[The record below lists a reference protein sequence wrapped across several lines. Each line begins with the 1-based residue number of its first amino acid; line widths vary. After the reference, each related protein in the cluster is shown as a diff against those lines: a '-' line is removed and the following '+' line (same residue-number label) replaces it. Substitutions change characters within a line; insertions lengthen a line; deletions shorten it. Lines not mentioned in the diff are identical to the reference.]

1 MNATLQAAPGG
12 PMSMACVI
20 HFDSTTD
27 GAVIHMLTSAQA
39 SRPWIEMFG
48 NWNYGTTAGA
58 RSGPAG
64 VTGAWYLAIFS
75 KQTGNVA
82 PEYTIIP
89 LATGGTGTSGTLT
102 GGGATLGDGTAAGA
116 GGIIQVAR
124 WGTSATEYIDGRI
137 AAAAIWNVYMN
148 QATRESLTT
157 WALWLAS
164 SGIQW
169 AVRFNTLST
178 LTDATGLGGGETGRF
193 GTATQTMA
201 ADPGALAI
209 DFFGVG
215 GALTD
220 GSGGAS
226 AGSMPETVSQ
236 GVVLTDASGGGSTGS
251 SPDAVAQGVV
261 VGDGSGGASGGS
273 SPSLPP
279 VVGVTVPDTPG
290 GASAGSSGSTVVQ
303 GVVLAD
309 TSGGGSA
316 AGSTDGV
323 SAAGSLTD
331 GSGGAGAGS
340 SPSTVAAG
348 VLVQDAS
355 GGASAGGTPE
365 APGAATFV
373 ADGSGGAGGGSS
385 PGGLTVG
392 VNLAD
397 TSGGAGAG
405 PSPST
410 VAAGVLVPDGSG
422 GSSAGSSAGLV
433 ATSGAVTIVDSSGG
447 AGAGSSP
454 GTVTVPTP
462 TVVRDTMVMPVLLSA
477 LACLQNEA
485 AKVEKPPALFTIRPG
500 DSFEPSADPWTD
512 ECCVGIGWV
521 RMVSS
526 FETYDFPAPASVMEG
541 NCPPHSWAVVIEVGI
556 NRCVPVAGDGRGSVV
571 TSEQWLAAAQAQ
583 ADDGAALRRMLCCLR
598 ELYDVADVTAGQV
611 NPLPLQATCG
621 GVVLTVTVR
630 RDACDCY
637 DPTSH

>member
-1 MNATLQAAPGG
+1 VAWDFDGVDQYARFAAPTALQTAPGG
-12 PMSMACVI
+12 PMTMAALV
-20 HFDSTTD
+20 HLDATTD
-27 GAVIHMLTSAQA
+27 GAPICIMSGSTVYQFMEIFASWNFGTSA
-39 SRPWIEMFG
+39 
-48 NWNYGTTAGA
+48 GTRT
-58 RSGPAG
+58 GPAG
-64 VTGAWYLAIFS
+64 ATGAWYWVIIS
-75 KQTGNVA
+75 KNTGNVA
-82 PEYTIIP
+82 PEYTIFP
-89 LATGGTGTSGTLT
+89 LATGVPVSGTIT
-102 GGGATLGDGTAAGA
+102 GGGATLGDGVAPGA
-116 GGIIQVAR
+116 SVFIQVAR
-124 WGTSATEYIDGRI
+124 WGTSGTEYVNGRI
-137 AAAAIWNVYMN
+137 GALLIGTAYHN
-148 QATRESLTT
+148 QTSREAMTT
-157 WALWLAS
+157 WALALAS
-164 SGIQW
+164 TGAVW
-169 AVRFNTLST
+169 GVRFDA
-178 LTDATGLGGGETGRF
+178 LTTRVNAVGGGGELETGRF
-193 GTATQTMA
+193 GTASITLA
-201 ADPGALAI
+201 ADPSGDALS
-209 DFFGVG
+209 FFGG
-215 GALTD
+215 GGTPVTIPD
-220 GSGGAS
+220 VSGGAS
-226 AGSMPETVSQ
+226 AGSSTGAVVQ
-236 GVVLTDASGGGSTGS
+236 GVALGDGSGGAGAGSSTGT
-251 SPDAVAQGVV
+251 VAQGIVV
-261 VGDGSGGASGGS
+261 ADSSGGASGGS
-273 SPSLPP
+273 SASLAP

-303 GVVLAD
+303 GVVVGD

-316 AGSTDGV
+316 AGST
-323 SAAGSLTD
+323 
-331 GSGGAGAGS
+331 GA
-340 SPSTVAAG
+340 VAAG

-355 GGASAGGTPE
+355 GGATSGGTPD

-373 ADGSGGAGGGSS
+373 PDSSGGAGGGSS

-392 VNLAD
+392 VVIAD
-397 TSGGAGAG
+397 SSGGGGAA

-410 VAAGVLVPDGSG
+410 VAAGVALADASG
-422 GSSAGSSAGLV
+422 GAGAGSSAGLV
-433 ATSGAVTIVDSSGG
+433 TTSGAVTIVDSSGG
-447 AGAGSSP
+447 VVAGSSP

-477 LACLQNEA
+477 LACLQDEA

-611 NPLPLQATCG
+611 NPLPLQANCG